1 MNNSIIVL
9 CGKGASG
16 KDTTLNKLVG
26 KYSNLQTCVSHTTRP
41 MRKNEVNG
49 REYYFIDDAEFEGMY
64 SNGSFVETRSY
75 QVADGNTWFYGM
87 SEAEISD
94 KLSKGHLIMILDI
107 NGLQELKEY
116 YQDTDIKIASFF
128 IDVDV
133 NIRVQRYLDRDRMTY
148 EVLQEAMR
156 RVEADES
163 DFANARDIV
172 DYVVFNPESSDDSA
186 LIIANHLKYLGIELY
201 VTND

>member
-16 KDTTLNKLVG
+16 KDTTLNNLVG

-94 KLSKGHLIMILDI
+94 KLSEGHLIMILDI

-156 RVEADES
+156 RINDDEIQFK
-163 DFANARDIV
+163 DAKEIV
-172 DYVVFNPESSDDSA
+172 DYTITNPPTSDHAAYAIST
-186 LIIANHLKYLGIELY
+186 YLENKGVL
-201 VTND
+201 

>member
-1 MNNSIIVL
+1 
-9 CGKGASG
+9 
-16 KDTTLNKLVG
+16 
-26 KYSNLQTCVSHTTRP
+26 
-41 MRKNEVNG
+41 
-49 REYYFIDDAEFEGMY
+49 
-64 SNGSFVETRSY
+64 
-75 QVADGNTWFYGM
+75 
-87 SEAEISD
+87 
-94 KLSKGHLIMILDI
+94 MILDI
-107 NGLQELKEY
+107 NGLQELREY

-128 IDVDV
+128 SDVDV

-148 EVLQEAMR
+148 DVLQEAMR

-172 DYVVFNPESSDDSA
+172 DYVVFSPESSDDSA